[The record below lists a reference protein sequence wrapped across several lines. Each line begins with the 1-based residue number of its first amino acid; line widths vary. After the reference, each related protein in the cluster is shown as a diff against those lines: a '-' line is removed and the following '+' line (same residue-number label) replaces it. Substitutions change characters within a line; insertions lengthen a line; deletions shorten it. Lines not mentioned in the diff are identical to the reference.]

1 MMRRVDFAVILALLV
16 SGLVVGLLARLA
28 IPGPDPMSIWMTVG
42 FGIAGALLGG
52 GAGYA
57 VAAEPGAFLASVVV
71 ASVLIVGYRRFVQR
85 RPITG
90 PEARRL
96 PRR

>member
-1 MMRRVDFAVILALLV
+1 MDLAVVVSLLV
-16 SGLVVGLLARLA
+16 TGLVVGLLARLA
-28 IPGPDPMSIWMTVG
+28 IPGPDPMPIWMTVA
-42 FGIAGALLGG
+42 FGVGGAVLGG

-57 VAAEPGAFLASVVV
+57 VAAEPGAFLGSVVA
-71 ASVLIVGYRRFVQR
+71 ASLLIVGYRRFVQR

-90 PEARRL
+90 PGARRL